1 MISEKEIIESIVELL
16 GQNKFLT
23 IPGFGT
29 LEVEIISAY
38 TYKRE
43 ILFPPTRRL
52 STFDGKKIANDKVL
66 AEYLMRKFQLDPTS
80 INRKLQAIT
89 GNWRS
94 QLKNGV
100 LVLDKIGQFERG
112 KNNRILFSPATGT
125 LETATLFGLPEKIS
139 KADLSEG
146 KTSEVLESSQNK
158 DLNDS
163 IQSSDDTSRK
173 TAKTKDS
180 TKVSI
185 VDKPKDSRRGTTN
198 LVTTSKKLKKSTESS
213 QSKDVKDAK
222 RANQNAP
229 KHRSQEPSTSR
240 RKLTVRQENIRRS
253 GSTTKKKIKPGVS
266 YYPRR
271 KSPKNRP
278 VVVYLL
284 LLCIVIALV
293 APYIAVSLLGYQIS
307 IERKSVD
314 TNEIVTITPLVESN
328 FNEDVQS
335 ETIESAVGGDT
346 QSFSEN
352 SEPHI
357 KAQAS
362 IYYVA
367 IAASFESEDKANEYV
382 DELRNDG
389 FPARLST
396 NRSSGRYRVI
406 YNGFDSLEGAL
417 IGLQEIRNTI
427 DRDAWLLREK

>member
-1 MISEKEIIESIVELL
+1 MISEKEIIQSIVELL

-29 LEVEIISAY
+29 LEVEIIPSY
-38 TYKRE
+38 TYKKE

-52 STFDGKKIANDKVL
+52 STFDGKKIGNDKVL
-66 AEYLMRKFQLDPTS
+66 TEYLMRKFQLDPTS
-80 INRKLQAIT
+80 INRKLQLIT
-89 GNWRS
+89 SNWKS

-100 LVLDKIGQFERG
+100 LVLDKIGKFERG
-112 KNNRILFSPATGT
+112 KNNRILFSPVTGT

-146 KTSEVLESSQNK
+146 KSSEVLESFKNK
-158 DLNDS
+158 DFNES
-163 IQSSDDTSRK
+163 IQRSDDPSRK
-173 TAKTKDS
+173 ATTTKD
-180 TKVSI
+180 SI
-185 VDKPKDSRRGTTN
+185 VDKPKDSRRGATN
-198 LVTTSKKLKKSTESS
+198 LVTPSKKLKKSTESS
-213 QSKDVKDAK
+213 QSKIVKDTK

-229 KHRSQEPSTSR
+229 KHRSHEPSTSR
-240 RKLTVRQENIRRS
+240 RKLTVRQENTGTS
-253 GSTTKKKIKPGVS
+253 DSSTKKKIKPGVS

-271 KSPKNRP
+271 KPSKTQP

-284 LLCIVIALV
+284 LLCIIIALV

-314 TNEIVTITPLVESN
+314 TKEIVTMTPLVEST
-328 FNEDVQS
+328 FSEDVHT
-335 ETIESAVGGDT
+335 ETIESSPGEDSE
-346 QSFSEN
+346 SFSEN
-352 SEPHI
+352 SENQI
-357 KAQAS
+357 KAEAS

-396 NRSSGRYRVI
+396 NRSFGRYRVI

-417 IGLQEIRNTI
+417 VGLREIRNTV
-427 DRDAWLLREK
+427 DKDAWLLREK